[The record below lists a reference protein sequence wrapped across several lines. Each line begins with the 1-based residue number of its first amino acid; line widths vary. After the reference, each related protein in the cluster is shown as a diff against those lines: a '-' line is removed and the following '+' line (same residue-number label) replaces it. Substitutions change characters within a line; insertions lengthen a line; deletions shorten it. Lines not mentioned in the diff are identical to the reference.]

1 MPRRGAARCGR
12 GVGSHAWCRARRKI
26 SGRCAST
33 LGVLFSP
40 AERADV
46 ERSVKRLAL
55 AAQDMV
61 ECRAAVDFLRK
72 GTEHTWRCTARARN
86 GSSGRLRAA
95 VGQIEHDRSPRDS
108 LATNRWDELAL
119 HEELIK
125 ARNRVYAH
133 IDEEIGTLGVPD
145 LSRMQ
150 AISGPAFVSAWHPL
164 NLDLLPEIAELA
176 ESQKVRFVEG
186 VRELLQLQ
194 SQ

>member
-1 MPRRGAARCGR
+1 
-12 GVGSHAWCRARRKI
+12 
-26 SGRCAST
+26 
-33 LGVLFSP
+33 
-40 AERADV
+40 
-46 ERSVKRLAL
+46 
-55 AAQDMV
+55 MV

-72 GTEHTWRCTARARN
+72 GTHIPSDVRRALETAAPVAYARPWGKSNTIGALGTHWR
-86 GSSGRLRAA
+86 
-95 VGQIEHDRSPRDS
+95 P
-108 LATNRWDELAL
+108 NRWDELAL

-186 VRELLQLQ
+186 VRELLELQ